1 MVNVAVLNFTSQN
14 EVYMGTVERQAL
26 THMSED
32 EDLVLSSTGGMG
44 VGWEATTSTNGLL
57 A

>member
-26 THMSED
+26 THISED